1 MTSDP
6 VVIVAA
12 KRTPIGAF
20 QGVLSPA
27 TAPDL
32 GAAAIAG
39 AIAASGIDAGEVD
52 QVLMG
57 CVLPAGLGQAPAR
70 QAAINAGIP
79 VGAACTTVNK
89 MCGSGM
95 ETIMLAH
102 DLIKAGSARIV
113 VAGGLESMTNAPY
126 LLPKSR
132 SGYRMG
138 HQEVLDHMFY
148 DGLQDPWQGQMMG
161 HYAEETAKK
170 YGFTREEQDAFAIES
185 VTRAQ
190 AAVADGSFAN
200 EISPVTMNT
209 RKGDVTVDV
218 DETPGTVSVEKIP
231 TLRAA
236 FAKDGTV
243 TAASSSSISDG
254 AAALILMSAGFLV
267 SSINKERESS
277 VLEILLVTV
286 TPKELLTGKFVG
298 LGLIGLLVNIL
309 WVGTAYGLLVLSGTT
324 FRLPAEFQLDPH
336 ILLWGLV
343 YFLLGYA
350 VYGSLLGAV
359 GALVPNLRETSQA
372 TMVVILPMIIPLMFV
387 SVLVQQPNGFL
398 AIAFSIFPLTSPVTM
413 MLRLSI
419 TAVPTWQLALSVIL
433 LMMTTVLILRLAS
446 RMFHAQTMLSGQP
459 MSMKNIYR
467 LITGKV

>member
-1 MTSDP
+1 MSSDP

-20 QGVLSPA
+20 QGVFSAA

-39 AIAASGIDAGEVD
+39 AVAQSGIDAGDVD

-95 ETIMLAH
+95 ETIMLGH
-102 DLIKAGSARIV
+102 DLIRAGSAAVV

-132 SGYRMG
+132 RGYRMG

-170 YGFTREEQDAFAIES
+170 YGFSREEQDAFAIES
-185 VTRAQ
+185 VSRAQ
-190 AAVADGSFAN
+190 AAVADGTFDD
-200 EISPVTMNT
+200 EISPVTMTT
-209 RKGDVTVDV
+209 RKGDVTVET

-243 TAASSSSISDG
+243 TAATSSSISDG
-254 AAALILMSAGFLV
+254 AAALILMSASDADERGLAPIATLV
-267 SSINKERESS
+267 GHSSFAQE
-277 VLEILLVTV
+277 
-286 TPKELLTGKFVG
+286 
-298 LGLIGLLVNIL
+298 
-309 WVGTAYGLLVLSGTT
+309 
-324 FRLPAEFQLDPH
+324 PAWF
-336 ILLWGLV
+336 
-343 YFLLGYA
+343 
-350 VYGSLLGAV
+350 
-359 GALVPNLRETSQA
+359 T
-372 TMVVILPMIIPLMFV
+372 
-387 SVLVQQPNGFL
+387 
-398 AIAFSIFPLTSPVTM
+398 TSPVSAIKNLHEQLGWSPDNVDLYEVNEAFAVVTM
-413 MLRLSI
+413 AAMKDVGLDHKKVNVNGGACALGHPIGASGARI
-419 TAVPTWQLALSVIL
+419 TTTLLYALKARGLKRGIASLCIGGGEAVAVAVELT
-433 LMMTTVLILRLAS
+433 
-446 RMFHAQTMLSGQP
+446 
-459 MSMKNIYR
+459 
-467 LITGKV
+467 